1 MTDQNTAAVEDDGW
15 AGANPFAP
23 SFRDDPYP
31 AMNQLRENDP
41 VNETPVGPWRISRH
55 ADVVD
60 VFRNAP
66 TSQTLA
72 DGSSPNMDDQD
83 RRGSFRDFMLNM
95 DGPAHARLRRLVL
108 GAFTPKAL
116 KHIEGEIDRVVDEAM
131 QKALQQGGMEVV
143 EDLALRIPSRMICR
157 IMGLPEEDIDQFTV
171 WTAAR
176 TNAFFARFLP
186 EDVVEQTRQAGEQMA
201 DYFEEQIK
209 LRRANPREDL
219 LTNLIQSEEKGD
231 RLGDVE
237 LAIQAIGLLI
247 AGFETTIGL
256 IGNGTKALVE
266 NPDQAELLKQNP
278 DLAKNTVEE
287 CLRYDTPVLFN
298 WRVLT
303 EPYDVGGKTLPEN
316 AVLWMM
322 LGAANHDPRVHDN
335 PDSMDITRANINHT
349 SFGGGAHTCLGNQL
363 ARMEASRAF
372 HAFVSRLPKAEIQY
386 DDCAWSES
394 FFRVLGKMPIEFR

>member
-1 MTDQNTAAVEDDGW
+1 MSDQNTAAVEDEGW

-31 AMNQLRENDP
+31 AMNQLREKDP

-66 TSQTLA
+66 TSQTLL
-72 DGSSPNMDDQD
+72 DGTSPNMDDQD

-95 DGPAHARLRRLVL
+95 DGPAHTRLRRLVL

-116 KHIEGEIDRVVDEAM
+116 QHIESEIDRVVDEAM
-131 QKALQQGGMEVV
+131 QKALKQGGMEVV

-186 EDVVEQTRQAGEQMA
+186 EDVVEQTRDAGEQMA
-201 DYFEEQIK
+201 DYFEEQIR
-209 LRRANPREDL
+209 LRRANPRDDL

-256 IGNGTKALVE
+256 IGNGTKALIE
-266 NPDQAELLKQNP
+266 NPGQAELLKQNP

-303 EPYDVGGKTLPEN
+303 EPYEVGGRTLPEN

-322 LGAANHDPRVHDN
+322 LGAANHDPRVHDD
-335 PDSMDITRANINHT
+335 PDSMDITRTSISHT

-363 ARMEASRAF
+363 ARMEARRAF
-372 HAFVSRLPKAEIQY
+372 YAFVSRLPKAEIQY